1 MAAAHADA
9 AEILRWSRGLFL
21 LSRHAP
27 NRLSL
32 PQAAI
37 FLAAAVCDRAG
48 HPGSISS
55 LKETLGPVAG
65 RSVKNSYQV
74 FLDPK
79 ESRFGKL
86 GWLRRSV
93 NPLDARERL
102 LKLTPKGR
110 KVIDR
115 VAGLAKGQ

>member
-1 MAAAHADA
+1 MTATKR
-9 AEILRWSRGLFL
+9 AETLDILQWSRGLFI
-21 LSRHAP
+21 LSSYAP

-37 FLAAAVCDRAG
+37 FLAAAICDRMNR
-48 HPGSISS
+48 PESISS
-55 LKETLGPVAG
+55 LRDTLGPLAG

-74 FLDPK
+74 FLAPEDS
-79 ESRFGKL
+79 EQGRL

-102 LKLTPKGR
+102 LRLTPKGR
-110 KVIDR
+110 RVIER
-115 VAGLAKGQ
+115 VVGTGQ

>member
-1 MAAAHADA
+1 MSTEHAEA

-86 GWLRRSV
+86 GWLRRTV

-102 LKLTPKGR
+102 LRLTPKGR
-110 KVIDR
+110 RVIDQ
-115 VAGLAKGQ
+115 VAGSSKGK